1 MDFRGK
7 GILTRGPNP
16 IRYDCQE
23 ANVVSDLNAT
33 RMLSIISGTAVSHL
47 TTIGSS

>member
-1 MDFRGK
+1 MDFKGK
-7 GILTRGPNP
+7 GILTQGPDP
-16 IRYDCQE
+16 ISCDCQE

-33 RMLSIISGTAVSHL
+33 RMLSVISGTAVSHL